1 MKPQASAFKEKAMW
15 LESVLNH
22 LKTAS
27 ALGQNR
33 RPGPSGRRRCP
44 AVRPPTVKRLED
56 RYLLTAGG
64 VTPSLVKLGD
74 ATPLPIQLPLSLAG
88 SPFGGPDIYQNFQ
101 GPADGQPG
109 FFGNEPNQITNFI
122 GVYAGAR
129 VQGTGTDNNGNAL
142 LWDADL
148 RLMQGV
154 YQGRDGGLHV
164 STFVEV

>member
-1 MKPQASAFKEKAMW
+1 MW
-15 LESVLNH
+15 LESALDC
-22 LKTAS
+22 LKPGSAS
-27 ALGQNR
+27 ARNR
-33 RPGPSGRRRCP
+33 RPRPRGQCRRP
-44 AVRPPTVKRLED
+44 AARPPTVKRLED

-64 VTPSLVKLGD
+64 VTPSLVKLGE
-74 ATPLPIQLPLSLAG
+74 ATPLPIQLPLSLAQNF
-88 SPFGGPDIYQNFQ
+88 FGGPDIYQNFQ

-129 VQGTGTDNNGNAL
+129 VQGTGTDNSGNTL

-154 YQGRDGGLHV
+154 YQGRDGELHV
-164 STFVEV
+164 GTFVEV